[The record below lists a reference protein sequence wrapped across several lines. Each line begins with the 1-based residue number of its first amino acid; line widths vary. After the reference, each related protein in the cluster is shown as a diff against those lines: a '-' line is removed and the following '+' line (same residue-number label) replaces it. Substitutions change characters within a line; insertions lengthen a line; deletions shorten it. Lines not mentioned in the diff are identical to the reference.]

1 MKFFLPTSQ
10 NCREAR
16 GCGWKGLLRGI
27 VFLWLVLAAS
37 SGKAEVFLELSGD
50 FATVQPGDSFTF
62 GTYLRIDGLDQVTGF
77 DYLLEASGTSY
88 DAYFTIVSRQSDL
101 ASFPDLNTPDSAIA
115 GLVLDPWEDLSLGA
129 SVTDPFAPV
138 SGAGNY
144 HLADFVFSVNPST
157 PAGVYVVSP
166 VFANWFNQ
174 DFETQSFTSV
184 ESFVVTV
191 VPEPRTLFLA
201 LLPFAGLAWRGLRRR
216 AGL

>member
-1 MKFFLPTSQ
+1 MKFFLRTSPKR
-10 NCREAR
+10 REAH

-37 SGKAEVFLELSGD
+37 SGKAEVFLEFAED
-50 FATVQPGDSFTF
+50 FATVQPGGSFTF
-62 GTYLRIDGLDQVTGF
+62 GISLRIDGLEQVTGF
-77 DYLLEASGTSY
+77 DYLLQGSGASY
-88 DAYFTIVSRQSDL
+88 DANFTIVSRQSNITN
-101 ASFPDLNTPDSAIA
+101 FPDLNSPDSAIA

-129 SVTDPFAPV
+129 SVTDPFSPV
-138 SGAGNY
+138 SGAGSY

-201 LLPFAGLAWRGLRRR
+201 LLPFAGLAWRGLRR